1 MKNVIK
7 TAAALLLAAIA
18 CLIGNMNSVS
28 AENDDIAYTAE
39 DVVMQ

>member
-18 CLIGNMNSVS
+18 CFIGSMNTVN
-28 AENDDIAYTAE
+28 AESDGAACAAE
-39 DVVMQ
+39 EAVLQ